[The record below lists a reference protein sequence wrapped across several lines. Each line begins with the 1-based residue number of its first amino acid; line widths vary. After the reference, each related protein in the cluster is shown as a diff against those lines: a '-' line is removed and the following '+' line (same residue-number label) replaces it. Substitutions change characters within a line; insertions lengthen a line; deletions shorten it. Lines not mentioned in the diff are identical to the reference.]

1 MTELVARLPRSR
13 GPFRVLQ
20 ALVAAAGLALV
31 VAGLMALRPQ
41 SGQQQQTSRPALET
55 AGAKRGAEA
64 QATFAAATAA
74 RAEQARLA
82 ATLSRAAARGLD
94 RGLFTS
100 SPGGVFATAA
110 RVAQWRPLI
119 VRATRGSGFSPNL
132 LEALVFVE
140 SAGRPE
146 VLAGSDVSSAA
157 GLTQIVAS
165 TGKHFLRMHVNA
177 GVTRRLTRAIH
188 RAELRGHFVRAQ
200 QLAVRRRRV
209 DERFAPAKSLRATVR
224 YLTTARGYLG
234 RKDLAIVSY
243 HMGIG
248 NLQHVVAARGGEATS
263 YAQLYF
269 GSAPDMHGAAWR
281 RLATLGDMSRDYYW
295 KVLAAER
302 VMRLYRHDSA
312 ALTYESGLQGQKS
325 SSEEVMHPR
334 YRTPRFGAPAAIAS
348 AWRHHVLRA
357 IPLDARR
364 THIAISRFMGEQAH
378 KLGRSRRLYRGL
390 RAPTLDVLLYIGKRV
405 HELSGVQKPLM
416 VTSAV
421 RDNRYQ
427 RVLMRVNANA
437 ARTYSI
443 HTTGY
448 AFDIARSYANERQAA
463 AFQFVLERLQAVN
476 AIAYIRE
483 AAAIHIAVA
492 SDAPEKLALL
502 ARVS

>member
-13 GPFRVLQ
+13 GQFRVLQ

-31 VAGLMALRPQ
+31 VAGIVALRPVPSQ
-41 SGQQQQTSRPALET
+41 RQQESRPAVEAAT
-55 AGAKRGAEA
+55 AKRGAEA
-64 QATFAAATAA
+64 QASVAAAAAA
-74 RAEQARLA
+74 RATEARLD
-82 ATLSRAAARGLD
+82 ATLSEAAARGLD

-100 SPGGVFATAA
+100 SPGGVVGTAA

-119 VRATRGSGFSPNL
+119 VRAARGSGFSPNL

-146 VLAGSDVSSAA
+146 VLAGGDVSSAA

-165 TGKHFLRMHVNA
+165 TGTQFLQMHVNTD
-177 GVTRRLTRAIH
+177 VSRRLTRAIY
-188 RAELRGHFVRAQ
+188 RAALRGHFLRVH
-200 QLAVRRRRV
+200 QLAVRRRHV
-209 DERFAPAKSLRATVR
+209 DERFAPMKSLRATVR
-224 YLTTARGYLG
+224 YLTAARGYLG
-234 RKDLAIVSY
+234 RNDLAIVSY

-248 NLQHVVAARGGEATS
+248 NLQHVVVDRGGESTS

-281 RLATLGDMSRDYYW
+281 RLASLGDMSRDYYW

-302 VMRLYRHDSA
+302 VMRLYRHDPA
-312 ALTYESGLQGQKS
+312 ALAYESRLQGQKS

-334 YRTPRFGAPAAIAS
+334 YRTPRFRTPAAIAR
-348 AWRHHVLRA
+348 AWKHHVLRA
-357 IPLDARR
+357 IPRNAGR
-364 THIAISRFMGEQAH
+364 THIAISRFMAEEAH

-390 RAPTLDVLLYIGKRV
+390 RAPTLDVLLYIGTRV
-405 HELSGVQKPLM
+405 HELSGVRRPLL

-427 RVLMRVNANA
+427 RVLMHVNWNA

-492 SDAPEKLALL
+492 SDASEKLALL
-502 ARVS
+502 AKVS